1 MPLTPSSQYG
11 YPHCENLVQMNNDE
25 DLEESI
31 IGFDALYSSMH
42 RCKSGVIWKDSV
54 AHYVL
59 NGIEETIKL
68 ERELKNGTYTARK
81 PVPFTITSPKR
92 REIISISFRDR
103 VYQRSLNDNAIYPA
117 MTKHFIYDNGAC
129 QKNKG
134 TDFARD
140 RLKCFL
146 QRHFRNHGSDGY
158 VFQCD
163 IHGYYPNMRHDVA
176 KETFRKHLD
185 RIPYERAVEVLD
197 GQYQGDVG
205 YNAGSQMIQIAGI
218 SVLNELDHFIKEQ
231 LHIKYYIRYMD
242 DLILIH
248 HDEDY
253 LKRCK
258 EMIRIRLSNLGFEFN
273 PKKTRIFKLREG
285 ILFLGFTY
293 RITPTGKVILTINPK
308 NVKQERKKLAR
319 LVRKAKNG
327 ELSKEKVDQC
337 FDCWCNHAGKGNSYR
352 LLLRMRAYY
361 KELWRNEK

>member
-1 MPLTPSSQYG
+1 MAIHIVKLSK
-11 YPHCENLVQMNNDE
+11 MNNDE

-54 AHYVL
+54 AHFVL

-68 ERELKNGTYTARK
+68 EKELKDGTYTARQ
-81 PVPFTITSPKR
+81 PVPFRITSPKPR
-92 REIISISFRDR
+92 DIISISFRDR
-103 VYQRSLNDNAIYPA
+103 VYQRSLNDNTIYPE

-146 QRHFRNHGSDGY
+146 QRFYRKYGTDGY

-176 KETFRKHLD
+176 KNTFREHLD
-185 RIPYERAVEVLD
+185 DVSYERAVEVLD
-197 GQYQGDVG
+197 GQYQGDIG

-218 SVLNELDHFIKEQ
+218 SVLNKLDHFIKEQ

-248 HDEDY
+248 KDKEY
-253 LKRCK
+253 LNYCK
-258 EMIRIRLSNLGFEFN
+258 AMILIELNDLGFEFN
-273 PKKTRIFKLREG
+273 PTKTRIYKLKEG

-293 RITPTGKVILTINPK
+293 RLTSTGKVLLHINSK
-308 NVKQERKKLAR
+308 NVRQERKKLVR
-319 LVRKAKNG
+319 LVNLAKKG
-327 ELSKEKVDQC
+327 ELSKDKVDQC

-361 KELWRNEK
+361 EELWRNNDECC